1 MSNLAKTA
9 NIVSSDE
16 AYAIISESAKQLF
29 ADTTYA
35 HRLPAIILR
44 GAPGCGKSSIV
55 RKVADDLKVE
65 FRDMRLADLERV
77 DISGLPS
84 VENGQTT
91 WNVPSFLPTD
101 PKSKGILLLDE
112 ITAAPHDC
120 QVAIYALILDRC
132 LPNSNYRLPDGWFI
146 VAAGNRTTDRAVAK
160 TMSSALS
167 NRFMHFELEAN
178 IEDWC
183 MWAVQKG
190 IHPSVTGYL
199 QYRPTSLFR
208 MENENLECG
217 WPSPR
222 SWEKVS
228 NMLPIFGHN
237 EDVLRKIVY
246 GLVGP
251 GAGIEF
257 MEFHRHNSKTAEV
270 LTWLTNPK
278 SKIEIPEKADERY
291 VITAAAS
298 YLVWN
303 GKTEA
308 DDKQRADG
316 ILRLAMEL
324 PPSFAATLFKQVCA
338 GNARVNRVKA
348 LTYIATAPSY
358 KAFEKKF
365 SQLSKDIANATLT
378 I

>member
-1 MSNLAKTA
+1 MNTSA
-9 NIVSSDE
+9 NIVSANE
-16 AYAIISESAKQLF
+16 AIAIVKTSVQTLLDNPELANS
-29 ADTTYA
+29 
-35 HRLPAIILR
+35 LPAICFR
-44 GAPGCGKSSIV
+44 GAPGVGKSSIV
-55 RKVADDLKVE
+55 RSVADSLNIE

-84 VENGQTT
+84 VENGQTK

-120 QVAIYALILDRC
+120 QVAAYSLVLDRTI
-132 LPNSNYRLPDGWFI
+132 PNSNYRLPDGWYVI
-146 VAAGNRTTDRAVAK
+146 AAGNRTTDRAVAK

-178 IEDWC
+178 SEDWGF
-183 MWAVQKG
+183 WAVEHN
-190 IHPSVTGYL
+190 IHPSVTGYI
-199 QYRPTSLFR
+199 QYRPGCLFR
-208 MENENLECG
+208 MEDENLECG

-228 NMLPIFGHN
+228 NMIPLFASN

-251 GAGIEF
+251 AAGLEF
-257 MEFHRHNSKTAEV
+257 MEFHRHSSKTTDV
-270 LTWLTNPK
+270 LKWLTNSK
-278 SKIEIPEKADERY
+278 AKIEIPEKADERY
-291 VITAAAS
+291 AITAAAS

-303 GKTEA
+303 GKTKK
-308 DDKQRADG
+308 DDEKRADG

-324 PPSFAATLFKQVCA
+324 PNSFATALFKQVCC
-338 GNARVNRVKA
+338 GNKRVNRMKA
-348 LTYIATAPSY
+348 LAYIVSAPSY
-358 KAFEKKF
+358 PIFAEKFERLAAEVK
-365 SQLSKDIANATLT
+365 LATLN